1 VITTLFALTLAA
13 SDVATFGFGLV
24 IASDS
29 DCPTAA
35 GVRDEL
41 RGLSFPSPDAASV
54 AVHGEDEEVT
64 VVFGAPAGLQR
75 GPRKLAL
82 PHECDRR
89 AAAVALLIAAW
100 LGQLPNHPPTMTLES
115 LPPKA
120 PARPPSSP
128 VQHEP
133 PAPTESALSLVGSF
147 DAYPSQDSTSVAAL
161 ALELCH
167 GTVGSGSGFCASLSS
182 QVVPSNQVGALW
194 VRPALELDARARIA
208 GDRVAFDLSVGPA
221 LGVAFVWSDSSSV
234 RSHQEPS
241 VGLGLAMRL
250 AVSRS
255 DLVPWLE
262 VRGRIWS
269 ATSSGDVRPLG
280 YYRSSNDLPS
290 IDLALSVGWSRRG
303 T

>member
-1 VITTLFALTLAA
+1 MISTLFALTLAA

-54 AVHGEDEEVT
+54 AVHGDDEEVT

-82 PHECDRR
+82 AHECDRR
-89 AAAVALLIAAW
+89 AASVALLIAAW
-100 LGQLPNHPPTMTLES
+100 LGQLSSRPPTMTLES
-115 LPPKA
+115 LPPRA
-120 PARPPSSP
+120 PPRPAAPP
-128 VQHEP
+128 VHHDP
-133 PAPTESALSLVGSF
+133 PAPTESTVSLAGSF

-167 GTVGSGSGFCASLSS
+167 GTVGTGPGFCASLSS
-182 QVVPSNQVGALW
+182 QVVPSNQVGARW
-194 VRPALELDARARIA
+194 VRPAVELDARWRIA
-208 GDRVAFDLSVGPA
+208 GDRVAFDLSGGPA
-221 LGVAFVWSDSSSV
+221 LGTVAWSDSSGAV
-234 RSHQEPS
+234 NHLEPS
-241 VGLGLAMRL
+241 VGLGAAMRL

-269 ATSSGDVRPLG
+269 STSAGDVRPAG
-280 YYRSSNDLPS
+280 YYGSSNDLPS
-290 IDLALSVGWSRRG
+290 FDLALSLGWSRRG
-303 T
+303 L